1 MAFQEDKSKSR
12 NSTDGSATSE
22 DMAQSYGNGNTRKN
36 EDRSYTSN
44 ASPPQN
50 PRYNNST
57 YKACYNRYKS
67 NETSNEYRNSL
78 YVENNKKLLSSIHIT
93 RPYHSR

>member
-12 NSTDGSATSE
+12 NLTDGSATSE

-44 ASPPQN
+44 ASLNQN

-57 YKACYNRYKS
+57 YKACYN
-67 NETSNEYRNSL
+67 
-78 YVENNKKLLSSIHIT
+78 I
-93 RPYHSR
+93 